1 MKRILCFAL
10 LLTAVA
16 QSLFA
21 ATPAENFDAG
31 RAAVAR
37 RDFQAAVD
45 LFEKAAAAK
54 PGDSTYQ
61 YWLGTA
67 YGNLAASTSMF
78 KAPGYAKKA
87 KAALEKS
94 VTVDPNNIEAR
105 IALLEYFLIAPGFM
119 GGSEEKAQEQA
130 AEIKRRDP
138 IEGYRVQG
146 RIYQH
151 QKKDALAKKEYIDA
165 VRANPTSAKAHYY
178 LGIYLLTAKDHAG
191 ALHEMEYTLQMDPSY
206 MMAFFRIG
214 QLAAMTNSNHARG
227 EEALKKYATHTPRSD
242 EATHSRTWF
251 WLGTLYEKTGRKA
264 DAKSA
269 FQQSLRLAP
278 GVKEVTE
285 ALKRVS

>member
-1 MKRILCFAL
+1 MKRILCFAML
-10 LLTAVA
+10 LIAA
-16 QSLFA
+16 SQSLFA
-21 ATPAENFDAG
+21 ATPAETFDAG

-45 LFEKAAAAK
+45 LFEKAVAAK
-54 PGDSTYQ
+54 PGDSSYH
-61 YWLGTA
+61 YWLGSA
-67 YGNLAASTSMF
+67 YGNLAASSSMF

-94 VTVDPNNIEAR
+94 VALDPNNLEAR
-105 IALLEYFLIAPGFM
+105 VALLEYFLLAPGIM

-130 AEIKRRDP
+130 AEIKRRDAV
-138 IEGYRVQG
+138 EGYRAQG

-151 QKKDALAKKEYIDA
+151 QKKDALAKKEYVDA
-165 VRANPTSAKAHYY
+165 VRAHPTSAKAHYN
-178 LGIYLLTAKDHAG
+178 LGIYLLTAKDQAG
-191 ALHEMEYTLQMDPSY
+191 ALHEMEYTLKMDPSH
-206 MMAFFRIG
+206 MMALFRIG

-227 EEALKKYATHTPRSD
+227 EEALKKYATHTPKSD
-242 EATHSRTWF
+242 EATHSRTWY
-251 WLGTLYEKTGRKA
+251 WLGVLYEKSGRKA
-264 DAKSA
+264 EAKTA